1 MTMGSVS
8 AVVEAQLEA
17 GMDGAKPIVCWFEEV
32 NKDSVA
38 LVGGKCSS
46 LGELINAGVRVPP
59 GFALTTHGYAQF
71 MRDAGIQSEITALL
85 TGLDHQDMDKL
96 EEASRVIREM
106 IESRPMSIE
115 LEDQIAES
123 YRKLSVRSCIPAVP
137 VAVRSSATAEDLPGA
152 SFAGQQDTYLWI
164 RGIDS
169 VMHHVRRCI
178 SSLYTGR
185 AIAYRMKM
193 GFPHEQVAISVGIQK
208 MANSLTAGVMF
219 TIHPTNGD
227 RSVIVIDSNFG
238 FGESVVSGEVTPDH
252 FVVNKVA
259 LDIMERTI
267 STKTVCYTVD
277 FKEQKSVA
285 LEVPFERQNIQSIV
299 DDEITELAWMGKQI
313 EKHYGRPMDIE
324 WAIDKDLPS
333 GGNIFILQARPET
346 IWAEKA
352 RSTRQRRRDVGDGFH
367 RFQPDRRQET
377 ELGEASMIVRNWM
390 QANPMVVS
398 GDTLLSEAKRIL
410 TEHNLHGLPVVD
422 GGRLRG
428 LITRANCLRAA
439 HFALRTQNTDEL
451 NFFST
456 RLKVKDLMVRNPTT
470 IDANDTMEHCL
481 QVGQEHGVGA
491 VAGDGSRPG
500 GGHHFSQ
507 RGLLARR
514 PLPRRL
520 GKAQR
525 RDPGAARTQAR
536 NHRPHHRHR
545 RGAGAEVQA
554 IYPIGKPEDIN
565 PQEHHRKRV
574 IVRFHCR
581 IPRRSGQGA
590 RGRRLPVIESVQA
603 KH

>member
-1 MTMGSVS
+1 MGSVS

-17 GMDGAKPIVCWFEEV
+17 GMDSAKPIVCWFEEV

-71 MRDAGIQSEITALL
+71 MRDAGIQSEVNALL
-85 TGLDHQDMDKL
+85 RDLDHQDMDKL
-96 EEASRVIREM
+96 EEASRIIREM
-106 IESRPMSIE
+106 IESRPISIE
-115 LEDQIAES
+115 LEDQIAEA

-164 RGIDS
+164 RGVDS

-313 EKHYGRPMDIE
+313 ETHYGRPMDIE
-324 WAIDKDLPS
+324 WAIDKDLPA

-352 RSTRQRRRDVGDGFH
+352 NA
-367 RFQPDRRQET
+367 P
-377 ELGEASMIVRNWM
+377 ASGGAMSAMDFIVSSLI
-390 QANPMVVS
+390 A
-398 GDTLLSEAKRIL
+398 GKKLS
-410 TEHNLHGLPVVD
+410 
-422 GGRLRG
+422 
-428 LITRANCLRAA
+428 
-439 HFALRTQNTDEL
+439 
-451 NFFST
+451 
-456 RLKVKDLMVRNPTT
+456 
-470 IDANDTMEHCL
+470 
-481 QVGQEHGVGA
+481 
-491 VAGDGSRPG
+491 
-500 GGHHFSQ
+500 
-507 RGLLARR
+507 
-514 PLPRRL
+514 
-520 GKAQR
+520 
-525 RDPGAARTQAR
+525 
-536 NHRPHHRHR
+536 
-545 RGAGAEVQA
+545 
-554 IYPIGKPEDIN
+554 
-565 PQEHHRKRV
+565 
-574 IVRFHCR
+574 
-581 IPRRSGQGA
+581 
-590 RGRRLPVIESVQA
+590 
-603 KH
+603 